1 MPGKITYTQAI
12 RDAQDLEMA
21 RDPNVFICGE
31 DVSAFGSAFGQ
42 TAGLLAKYG
51 PMRVLDTPLSET
63 AITSLGVGAAAVG
76 LRPIVVHDFMD
87 FMGVCMDEVL
97 NQVSKLAWMVGGQT
111 KLSMVIRAQ
120 AGAGINA
127 AAQHSQS
134 IESFFT
140 HMPGIKVVASS
151 NPADAKGLLE
161 SAIRDD
167 NPVLVIENK
176 TLLGMEGDV
185 PEGEYL
191 VPIGKASVARAG
203 SDVTIV
209 SYGMMVNKCLDAA
222 QRLAVD
228 GISAEVIDI
237 RTLIPLDK
245 DAIFQSLEKTNRLI
259 IVHEAIG
266 CTGFGAE
273 IAAIVAEEALDLLDA
288 PIIRVTAPFTHC
300 PFSPPL
306 EAEYVPNEE
315 KIIAAAQ
322 KACGMGVR

>member
-1 MPGKITYTQAI
+1 MARVITYTQAI
-12 RDAQDLEMA
+12 REAQDVEMA

-31 DVSAFGSAFGQ
+31 DVGAFGSAFGQ
-42 TAGLLAKYG
+42 TAGLMAKYG

-97 NQVSKLAWMVGGQT
+97 NQMSKLAWMVGGQT

-120 AGAGINA
+120 AGAGISA

-151 NPADAKGLLE
+151 NPADMKGLLS

-167 NPVLVIENK
+167 NPVIVIENK

-191 VPIGKASVARAG
+191 VPIGKASVACEGR
-203 SDVTIV
+203 DVTIV
-209 SYGMMVNKCLDAA
+209 SYGMMVGRCQGAA
-222 QRLAVD
+222 EILASE
-228 GISAEVIDI
+228 GISAEVVDI
-237 RTLIPLDK
+237 RSLIPLDK
-245 DAIFQSLEKTNRLI
+245 DAIFTSLAKTNRLV

-266 CTGFGAE
+266 CTGYGAE

-288 PIIRVTAPFTHC
+288 PIVRVTAPFTHT

-306 EAEYVPNEE
+306 EAEYVPNEA
-315 KIIAAAQ
+315 KIIRAV
-322 KACGMGVR
+322 KSLI

>member
-1 MPGKITYTQAI
+1 MPRVITYTQAI
-12 RDAQDLEMA
+12 REAQDIEMA
-21 RDPNVFICGE
+21 RDPDVFICGE
-31 DVSAFGSAFGQ
+31 DVGLYGTAFGQ
-42 TAGLLAKYG
+42 TVGLLEKYG
-51 PMRVLDTPLSET
+51 PLRVLDTPLSET

-87 FMGVCMDEVL
+87 FMGVCMDEIL
-97 NQVSKLAWMVGGQT
+97 NQMSKLAWMVGGQT

-120 AGAGINA
+120 AGAGISA

-134 IESFFT
+134 LESFFT

-151 NPADAKGLLE
+151 NPADMKGLLA

-167 NPVLVIENK
+167 SPVMVIENK

-191 VPIGKASVARAG
+191 VPIGKASIPIEG
-203 SDVTIV
+203 KDVTIV
-209 SYGMMVNKCLDAA
+209 SYGMMVNKCLSAA
-222 QRLAVD
+222 ETLRCD

-245 DAIFQSLEKTNRLI
+245 NTIFESLAKTNRLV

-266 CTGFGAE
+266 CTGYGAE
-273 IAAIVAEEALDLLDA
+273 IAAIVAQEAFDYLDA
-288 PIIRVTAPFTHC
+288 PIVRVTAPFTHC

-306 EAEYVPNEE
+306 EQEYVPSEA
-315 KIIAAAQ
+315 KIIQAV
-322 KACGMGVR
+322 KSIM

>member
-1 MPGKITYTQAI
+1 MPRIITYTQAI
-12 RDAQDLEMA
+12 REAQDIEMA

-31 DVSAFGSAFGQ
+31 DVGVYGTAFGQ
-42 TAGLLAKYG
+42 TIGLQEKYG

-76 LRPIVVHDFMD
+76 LRPIIVHDFMD

-97 NQVSKLAWMVGGQT
+97 NQTSKLAWMVGGQT

-134 IESFFT
+134 LESFFT

-151 NPADAKGLLE
+151 NPADMKGLLE

-167 NPVLVIENK
+167 APVMVIENK

-191 VPIGKASVARAG
+191 VPIGKASIPLDGA
-203 SDVTIV
+203 DVTIV
-209 SYGMMVNKCLDAA
+209 SYGMMVNKCLSAA
-222 QRLAVD
+222 DMLRTD

-237 RTLIPLDK
+237 RTLVPLDK
-245 DAIFQSLEKTNRLI
+245 DTIFRSLAKTNRLV

-266 CTGFGAE
+266 CTGYGAE
-273 IAAIVAEEALDLLDA
+273 IAAIVAEEAFDYLDA
-288 PIIRVTAPFTHC
+288 PIVRVTAPFTHC

-306 EAEYVPNEE
+306 EQEYVPNEA
-315 KIIAAAQ
+315 KIISAV
-322 KACGMGVR
+322 KSLM

>member
-1 MPGKITYTQAI
+1 MSRIISYTQAI
-12 RDAQDLEMA
+12 REAQDIEMA
-21 RDPNVFICGE
+21 RDPDVFICGE
-31 DVSAFGSAFGQ
+31 DVGAFGTAFGQ
-42 TAGLLAKYG
+42 TIGLMKKYG
-51 PMRVLDTPLSET
+51 PMRVLDAPISET
-63 AITSLGVGAAAVG
+63 AITSLGVGAAALG

-134 IESFFT
+134 LESFFT

-151 NPADAKGLLE
+151 NPADMKGLLE

-167 NPVLVIENK
+167 APVMVIENK

-191 VPIGKASVARAG
+191 VPIGKANVARAG
-203 SDVTIV
+203 GDVTIV
-209 SYGMMVNKCLDAA
+209 SYGMMVNKCLAA
-222 QRLAVD
+222 AEKLSAD
-228 GISAEVIDI
+228 GIGAEVIDI

-245 DAIFQSLEKTNRLI
+245 ECIFESIAKTNRI
-259 IVHEAIG
+259 VIVHEAIG
-266 CTGFGAE
+266 CTGYGAE
-273 IAAIVAEEALDLLDA
+273 IAAVVAEEAMDYLDA
-288 PIIRVTAPFTHC
+288 PIVRVTAPFTHC

-306 EAEYVPNEE
+306 EAEYVPNEA
-315 KIIAAAQ
+315 KIVSA
-322 KACGMGVR
+322 VRLLF

>member
-1 MPGKITYTQAI
+1 MSRIITYTQAI
-12 RDAQDLEMA
+12 REAQDIEME
-21 RDPNVFICGE
+21 RDPSVFICGE
-31 DVSAFGSAFGQ
+31 DVGAYGSAFGQ
-42 TAGLLAKYG
+42 TAGLMQKYG

-87 FMGVCMDEVL
+87 FMGVCMDEML

-120 AGAGINA
+120 AGAGISA

-151 NPADAKGLLE
+151 NPADMKGLLA

-167 NPVLVIENK
+167 NPVVVIENK
-176 TLLGMEGDV
+176 TLLGMEGEV

-191 VPIGKASVARAG
+191 VPIGKANVLREG
-203 SDVTIV
+203 TDVTIV
-209 SYGMMVNKCLDAA
+209 TYGMMVNKCADAA
-222 QRLAVD
+222 ETLATE
-228 GISAEVIDI
+228 GLSAEIIDL
-237 RTLIPLDK
+237 RSLIPLDK
-245 DAIFQSLEKTNRLI
+245 DTIFESLAKTNRLV

-266 CTGFGAE
+266 CTGYGAE
-273 IAAIVAEEALDLLDA
+273 ISAIVAEEAFDYLDA
-288 PIIRVTAPFTHC
+288 PIMRVTAPFTHC

-306 EAEYVPNEE
+306 EQEYVPNEA
-315 KIIAAAQ
+315 KIIRAV
-322 KACGMGVR
+322 KSLL

>member
-1 MPGKITYTQAI
+1 MPRIINYTQAI
-12 RDAQDLEMA
+12 REAQDIEMA

-31 DVSAFGSAFGQ
+31 DVGVYGTAFGQ
-42 TAGLLAKYG
+42 TRGLHEKYG
-51 PMRVLDTPLSET
+51 ALRVLDTPLSEA

-87 FMGVCMDEVL
+87 FMGCCMDEIL
-97 NQVSKLAWMVGGQT
+97 NQASKLAWMVGGQT
-111 KLSMVIRAQ
+111 KLAMVIRAQ
-120 AGAGINA
+120 AGAGISA

-140 HMPGIKVVASS
+140 HMPGLKVVASS

-167 NPVLVIENK
+167 NPVMVIENK

-191 VPIGKASVARAG
+191 VPIGKANTSRAG

-209 SYGMMVNKCLDAA
+209 SYGMMINVCLSAA
-222 QRLAVD
+222 ETLAREN
-228 GISAEVIDI
+228 ISAEVIDI
-237 RTLIPLDK
+237 RSLVPLDK
-245 DAIFQSLEKTNRLI
+245 EAIFTSLAKTNRLVI
-259 IVHEAIG
+259 AHEAIG
-266 CTGFGAE
+266 NTGFGAE
-273 IAAIVAEEALDLLDA
+273 IAAVVAEEALDYLDA

-306 EAEYVPNEE
+306 EREYVPNED
-315 KIIAAAQ
+315 KIIRAV
-322 KACGMGVR
+322 KSLR

>member
-1 MPGKITYTQAI
+1 MSRIITYTQAI
-12 RDAQDLEMA
+12 REAQDIEME

-31 DVSAFGSAFGQ
+31 DVGAYGSAFGQ
-42 TAGLLAKYG
+42 TAGLMKKYG
-51 PMRVLDTPLSET
+51 SMRVLDTPLSET

-87 FMGVCMDEVL
+87 FMGVCMDEML

-120 AGAGINA
+120 AGAGISA

-151 NPADAKGLLE
+151 NPADMKGLLE

-167 NPVLVIENK
+167 NPVVVIENK

-191 VPIGKASVARAG
+191 VPIGKANVIREG

-209 SYGMMVNKCLDAA
+209 SYGMMVNKCLNAA
-222 QRLAVD
+222 GMMAD
-228 GISAEVIDI
+228 EGISAEVIDI
-237 RTLIPLDK
+237 RSLIPLDK
-245 DAIFQSLEKTNRLI
+245 ETVFKSLAKTNRLV

-266 CTGFGAE
+266 CTGYGAE
-273 IAAIVAEEALDLLDA
+273 IAAIVAEEALDYLDA
-288 PIIRVTAPFTHC
+288 PIKRVTAPFTHC

-306 EAEYVPNEE
+306 EQEYVPNET
-315 KIIAAAQ
+315 KIIAAV
-322 KACGMGVR
+322 KSLS

>member
-1 MPGKITYTQAI
+1 MPRMITYTQAI
-12 RDAQDLEMA
+12 REAQDLEMA

-31 DVSAFGSAFGQ
+31 DVGAFGSAFGQ
-42 TAGLLAKYG
+42 TAGLLQKYG

-87 FMGVCMDEVL
+87 FMGVCMDEML

-120 AGAGINA
+120 AGAGISA

-134 IESFFT
+134 LESFFT

-151 NPADAKGLLE
+151 NPADMKGLLA

-185 PEGEYL
+185 PEGEHL
-191 VPIGKASVARAG
+191 VPIGTANTVREG
-203 SDVTIV
+203 TDVTIL
-209 SYGMMVNKCLDAA
+209 SYGMMVNKCLGAA
-222 QRLAVD
+222 EALASG

-237 RTLIPLDK
+237 RSLIPLDK
-245 DAIFQSLEKTNRLI
+245 ETIFASIAKTNRLV

-266 CTGFGAE
+266 CTGYGAE
-273 IAAIVAEEALDLLDA
+273 IAAIVAEEAFDYLDA
-288 PIIRVTAPFTHC
+288 PIVRVTAPFTHC
-300 PFSPPL
+300 PFSPTL
-306 EAEYVPNEE
+306 EAEYVPSEA
-315 KIIAAAQ
+315 KIINAAQ
-322 KACGMGVR
+322 RVCS

>member
-1 MPGKITYTQAI
+1 MARIITYTQAI
-12 RDAQDLEMA
+12 REAQDIELA
-21 RDPNVFICGE
+21 RDSRVFICGE
-31 DVSAFGSAFGQ
+31 DVGAFGTAFGQ
-42 TAGLLAKYG
+42 TIGLQEKYG
-51 PMRVLDTPLSET
+51 AMRVLDTPLSET

-111 KLSMVIRAQ
+111 KLSMVIRTQ
-120 AGAGINA
+120 AGAGISA
-127 AAQHSQS
+127 SAQHSQS
-134 IESFFT
+134 LESFFT

-151 NPADAKGLLE
+151 NPADMKGLLA

-191 VPIGKASVARAG
+191 VPIGKAHVAREG
-203 SDVTIV
+203 KDVTMV
-209 SYGMMVNKCLDAA
+209 SYGMMVNRCLNAA
-222 QRLAVD
+222 GTLENEGV
-228 GISAEVIDI
+228 SAEVLDL

-245 DAIFQSLEKTNRLI
+245 ETIFRSLAKTNRLA

-266 CTGFGAE
+266 CTGYGAE
-273 IAAIVAEEALDLLDA
+273 IAAVVAEEALDYLDA
-288 PIIRVTAPFTHC
+288 PIVRVTAPFTHC

-306 EAEYVPNEE
+306 EQEFVPNEA
-315 KIIAAAQ
+315 KIIRAV
-322 KACGMGVR
+322 KSLM

>member
-1 MPGKITYTQAI
+1 MPRTITYTQAI
-12 RDAQDLEMA
+12 REAQDIEME

-31 DVSAFGSAFGQ
+31 DVGAYGSAFGQ
-42 TAGLLAKYG
+42 TAGLLQKYG
-51 PMRVLDTPLSET
+51 AMRVLDTPLSET

-87 FMGVCMDEVL
+87 FMGVCMDEML
-97 NQVSKLAWMVGGQT
+97 NQVAKLAWMVGGQT

-120 AGAGINA
+120 AGAGISA

-134 IESFFT
+134 LESFFT

-151 NPADAKGLLE
+151 NPADMKGLLA

-191 VPIGKASVARAG
+191 VPIGKAGISRIG
-203 SDVTIV
+203 TDVTIV
-209 SYGMMVNKCLDAA
+209 SYGMMVNKCLNAA
-222 QRLAVD
+222 EMLASD

-237 RTLIPLDK
+237 RSLIPLDK
-245 DAIFQSLEKTNRLI
+245 ETIFASIAKTNRLI

-266 CTGFGAE
+266 CTGYGAE
-273 IAAIVAEEALDLLDA
+273 IAAIVADEAFDYLDA
-288 PIIRVTAPFTHC
+288 PIIRVAAPFTHC

-306 EAEYVPNEE
+306 EAEYVPNEA
-315 KIIAAAQ
+315 KIIQAARRS
-322 KACGMGVR
+322 CGK

>member
-1 MPGKITYTQAI
+1 MARIITYTQAI
-12 RDAQDLEMA
+12 REAQDIEME
-21 RDPNVFICGE
+21 RDSRVFICGE
-31 DVSAFGSAFGQ
+31 DVGAFGSAFGQ
-42 TAGLLAKYG
+42 TAGLQAKYG
-51 PMRVLDTPLSET
+51 PMRVLDAPISET

-97 NQVSKLAWMVGGQT
+97 NQMSKLAWMVGGQT

-134 IESFFT
+134 LESFFT

-151 NPADAKGLLE
+151 NPADMKGLLA
-161 SAIRDD
+161 SAVRDD
-167 NPVLVIENK
+167 NPVIVLENK

-191 VPIGKASVARAG
+191 VPIGKANVVREG

-209 SYGMMVNKCLDAA
+209 SYGMMVNKCLNAA
-222 QRLAVD
+222 NMLKED
-228 GISAEVIDI
+228 GINAEVLDL
-237 RTLIPLDK
+237 RSLVPLDK
-245 DAIFQSLEKTNRLI
+245 DAIFGSLAKTNRLV

-266 CTGFGAE
+266 CTGYGAE
-273 IAAIVAEEALDLLDA
+273 IAAIVAEEALDYLDA
-288 PIIRVTAPFTHC
+288 PIVRVTAPFTHC
-300 PFSPPL
+300 PFATNL
-306 EAEYVPNEE
+306 EQEYVPNEA
-315 KIIAAAQ
+315 KIIRAV
-322 KACGMGVR
+322 KSLM

>member
-1 MPGKITYTQAI
+1 MPRIITYTQAI
-12 RDAQDLEMA
+12 REAQDIEME

-31 DVSAFGSAFGQ
+31 DVGAYGSAFGQ
-42 TAGLLAKYG
+42 TAGLQKKYG
-51 PMRVLDTPLSET
+51 AKRVLDTPLSET

-87 FMGVCMDEVL
+87 FMGVCMDEML

-111 KLSMVIRAQ
+111 KLSMVVRAQ
-120 AGAGINA
+120 AGAGISA

-151 NPADAKGLLE
+151 NPADMKGLLA

-167 NPVLVIENK
+167 NPVVVIENK

-191 VPIGKASVARAG
+191 VPLGKANTLREG
-203 SDVTIV
+203 TDVTIV
-209 SYGMMVNKCLDAA
+209 SYGMMANKCLNAA
-222 QRLAVD
+222 ETLASE
-228 GISAEVIDI
+228 GISAEIVDI
-237 RTLIPLDK
+237 RSLIPLDK
-245 DAIFQSLEKTNRLI
+245 DAIFNSLAKTNRLV

-266 CTGFGAE
+266 CTGYGAE
-273 IAAIVAEEALDLLDA
+273 IAAIVAEEALDYLDA
-288 PIIRVTAPFTHC
+288 PIVRVTAPFTHC

-306 EAEYVPNEE
+306 EQEYVPNEE
-315 KIIAAAQ
+315 KIILAV
-322 KACGMGVR
+322 KSLR

>member
-1 MPGKITYTQAI
+1 MPRIITYTQAI
-12 RDAQDLEMA
+12 REAQDIEMA
-21 RDPNVFICGE
+21 RDPDVFICGE
-31 DVSAFGSAFGQ
+31 DVGVYGTAFGQ
-42 TAGLLAKYG
+42 TIGLHEKYG

-63 AITSLGVGAAAVG
+63 AITSLGIGAAAVG

-87 FMGVCMDEVL
+87 FMGVCMDEIL
-97 NQVSKLAWMVGGQT
+97 NQMSKLAWMVGGQT

-134 IESFFT
+134 LESFFT
-140 HMPGIKVVASS
+140 HMPGIKVLASS
-151 NPADAKGLLE
+151 NPADMKGLLA

-167 NPVLVIENK
+167 SPVMVIENK

-191 VPIGKASVARAG
+191 VPIGKASIPFEG
-203 SDVTIV
+203 TDVTIV
-209 SYGMMVNKCLDAA
+209 SYGMMVNKCLNAA
-222 QRLAVD
+222 EALRRD

-245 DAIFQSLEKTNRLI
+245 NTIFESLAKTNRLA

-266 CTGFGAE
+266 CTGYGAE
-273 IAAIVAEEALDLLDA
+273 IAAIVAEEAFDYLDA
-288 PIIRVTAPFTHC
+288 PIVRVTAPFTHC

-315 KIIAAAQ
+315 KIIHAV
-322 KACGMGVR
+322 KSIM

>member
-1 MPGKITYTQAI
+1 MARMITYTQAI
-12 RDAQDLEMA
+12 REAQDIEMA
-21 RDPNVFICGE
+21 RDPSVFIVGE
-31 DVSAFGSAFGQ
+31 DVGAYGTAFGQ
-42 TAGLLAKYG
+42 TVGLQKKYG
-51 PMRVLDTPLSET
+51 TLRVLDTPLSET

-97 NQVSKLAWMVGGQT
+97 NQMSKLAWMVGGQT
-111 KLSMVIRAQ
+111 KLSMVIRTQ

-134 IESFFT
+134 LESFFT

-151 NPADAKGLLE
+151 NPADMKGLLA

-167 NPVLVIENK
+167 NPVVVLENK
-176 TLLGMEGDV
+176 TLLGMEGHV

-191 VPIGKASVARAG
+191 VPIGKAATARVG
-203 SDVTIV
+203 KDVTLV
-209 SYGMMVNKCLDAA
+209 TYGMMVNKCLNAA
-222 QRLAVD
+222 QSLARE
-228 GISAEVIDI
+228 GIEAEVIDL
-237 RTLIPLDK
+237 RSLIPLDK
-245 DAIFQSLEKTNRLI
+245 EAIFKSLAKTNRLV

-273 IAAIVAEEALDLLDA
+273 IAAIVAEEALDYLDA
-288 PIIRVTAPFTHC
+288 PIVRVAAPFTHC

-306 EAEYVPNEE
+306 EAEFVPNEA
-315 KIIAAAQ
+315 KIISAV
-322 KACGMGVR
+322 KSLL

>member
-1 MPGKITYTQAI
+1 MARIITYPPAI
-12 RDAQDLEMA
+12 REAQDIEMA

-31 DVSAFGSAFGQ
+31 DVGVFGSAFGQ
-42 TAGLLAKYG
+42 TAGLQKKYG
-51 PMRVLDTPLSET
+51 EMRVLDTPLSET
-63 AITSLGVGAAAVG
+63 AITSLGVGAAAAG

-87 FMGVCMDEVL
+87 FMGVCMDEML
-97 NQVSKLAWMVGGQT
+97 NQVSKFAWMVGGQT
-111 KLSMVIRAQ
+111 KLSMVIRTQ
-120 AGAGINA
+120 AGAGISA

-151 NPADAKGLLE
+151 NPADMKGLLA

-167 NPVLVIENK
+167 NPVVVIENK

-191 VPIGKASVARAG
+191 VPIGKASIPRIG

-209 SYGMMVNKCLDAA
+209 SYGMMVNKCLNAA
-222 QRLAVD
+222 AMLASE

-237 RTLIPLDK
+237 RSLVPLDK
-245 DAIFQSLEKTNRLI
+245 DAIFNSLAKTNRLV

-266 CTGFGAE
+266 CTGYGAE
-273 IAAIVAEEALDLLDA
+273 IAALVAQEALDYLDA
-288 PIIRVTAPFTHC
+288 PIVRVTAPFTHC

-306 EAEYVPNEE
+306 EQEYVPNEA
-315 KIIAAAQ
+315 KIIHAVKSLQ
-322 KACGMGVR
+322 

>member
-1 MPGKITYTQAI
+1 MARMITYTQAI
-12 RDAQDLEMA
+12 REAQEIEME
-21 RDPNVFICGE
+21 RDPRVFICGE
-31 DVSAFGSAFGQ
+31 DVGAFGSAFGQ
-42 TAGLLAKYG
+42 TAGLQAKFG
-51 PMRVLDTPLSET
+51 PMRVLDAPISET

-97 NQVSKLAWMVGGQT
+97 NQMSKLAWMVGGQT

-134 IESFFT
+134 LESFFT

-151 NPADAKGLLE
+151 NPADMKGLLA

-167 NPVLVIENK
+167 NPVIVLENK

-191 VPIGKASVARAG
+191 VPIGKANVVREG
-203 SDVTIV
+203 GDVTIV
-209 SYGMMVNKCLDAA
+209 AYGMMVNKCLNAA
-222 QRLAVD
+222 DMLKDD
-228 GISAEVIDI
+228 GINAEVLDL
-237 RTLIPLDK
+237 RSLIPLDK
-245 DAIFQSLEKTNRLI
+245 DAIFSSISRTNRLV

-266 CTGFGAE
+266 CTGYGAE
-273 IAAIVAEEALDLLDA
+273 IAAIVAEEAFDYLDA
-288 PIIRVTAPFTHC
+288 PIVRVAAPFTHC
-300 PFSPPL
+300 PFATNL
-306 EAEYVPNEE
+306 EQEYVPNEA
-315 KIIAAAQ
+315 KIISAV
-322 KACGMGVR
+322 KSLV

>member
-1 MPGKITYTQAI
+1 MSRIITYTQAI
-12 RDAQDLEMA
+12 REAQDIEMA
-21 RDPNVFICGE
+21 RDPDVFICGE
-31 DVSAFGSAFGQ
+31 DVGAYGSAFGQ
-42 TAGLLAKYG
+42 TAGLMQKYG
-51 PMRVLDTPLSET
+51 PKRVLDTPLSET

-76 LRPIVVHDFMD
+76 LRPVVVHDFMD
-87 FMGVCMDEVL
+87 FMGVCMDEML

-111 KLSMVIRAQ
+111 KLAMVIRAQ
-120 AGAGINA
+120 AGAGISA

-151 NPADAKGLLE
+151 NPADMKGLLE

-167 NPVLVIENK
+167 NPVVVIENK

-191 VPIGKASVARAG
+191 VPIGKANTAREGA
-203 SDVTIV
+203 DVTIV
-209 SYGMMVNKCLDAA
+209 SYGMMVNKCLAA
-222 QRLAVD
+222 AETMSAE

-237 RTLIPLDK
+237 RSLIPLDK
-245 DAIFQSLEKTNRLI
+245 DAIFRSLAKTNRLV

-266 CTGFGAE
+266 CTGYGAE
-273 IAAIVAEEALDLLDA
+273 IAAIVAEEALDYLDA
-288 PIIRVTAPFTHC
+288 PIVRVAAPFTHC

-306 EAEYVPNEE
+306 EQEYVPNED
-315 KIIAAAQ
+315 KII
-322 KACGMGVR
+322 KAVKSLQ